1 MGNLAGFFQP
11 AVEGVVGRYSKVPH
25 VIGVAL
31 LGGYA
36 KRGEIDEFSDI
47 DIAVLFDGVP
57 EGHQLMPFSYNMRY
71 KERTVEFNISQILYR
86 DNKDAAWPMAQ
97 VEAYANGKILYD
109 PTGHFKELIAEK
121 TGQARNQIVDQI
133 VDNLN
138 QYQWR
143 VQYHAPN
150 AAKRGFN
157 VAAHALV
164 SEGISL
170 LGNAALLLADRF
182 TPHTKW
188 IESEIEAA
196 YGPNNPIIQGLKK
209 ATIVKSM
216 DDVTLKGR
224 IKTLDNVFSFIEL
237 EARKKYPD
245 FPENYYKHWARNTSK
260 RQLQKYTFADRV
272 CESLSSEF
280 SKADK
285 EILYGI
291 IGANLPQSLE
301 ELGSCL
307 EQMNGDFITEKEK
320 SAFLSGVKKLINKGW
335 NP

>member
-1 MGNLAGFFQP
+1 MGNLADFFRP

-36 KRGEIDEFSDI
+36 KRGQIDEFSDI
-47 DIAVLFDGVP
+47 DIAVLFDEDPQGY
-57 EGHQLMPFSYNMRY
+57 QLMPFSYNMRY
-71 KERTVEFNISQILYR
+71 KERTVEFNISQIVYQ
-86 DNKDAAWPMAQ
+86 DNKTGAWPMAQ
-97 VEAYANGKILYD
+97 VEAYANGQILYD
-109 PTGHFKELIAEK
+109 PTGKFKELIEEK
-121 TGQARNQIVDQI
+121 TNQARNLILDQI

-157 VAAHALV
+157 VAAHALA

-170 LGNAALLLADRF
+170 LANAALLVAGKF

-188 IESEIEAA
+188 IESEIESA
-196 YGPNNPIIQGLKK
+196 YGPNSPIIRGLKN

-216 DDVTLKGR
+216 GIDTLEKR
-224 IKTLDNVFSFIEL
+224 IKTLDKVFSLIEN
-237 EARKKYPD
+237 EAKNKYPD
-245 FPENYYKHWARNTSK
+245 FPTDYYKHWAQNTSK

-272 CESLSSEF
+272 CESLSDEF
-280 SKADK
+280 TKADR
-285 EILYGI
+285 ELLHGI
-291 IGANLPQSLE
+291 IGANLPQSLP
-301 ELGSCL
+301 ELQACL
-307 EQMNGDFITEKEK
+307 EKINGDFLNEKEK
-320 SAFLSGVKKLINKGW
+320 TNLLSGIKNLIKGDLKL
-335 NP
+335 